1 MSSLSNLIPG
11 QTSPGAAALLP
22 GNRFFVRSVA
32 LEGADAAGQV
42 ALALEALS
50 PFPTEQMLVGHV
62 VSADGKQALA
72 YAAHRRRF
80 TPEESF
86 AWPDDCQVI
95 PEFLALCGERPSG
108 GGVLVHR
115 GTERLIAL
123 AWDGANPLPIA
134 ISVADLADADEAS
147 LGAEVAARAGLTDA
161 PVTTV
166 TGALLSELK
175 ESDLVLQREGG
186 KPFIVTQKSL
196 DEADIRDVDF
206 LEARRKKER
215 LNLVLWNLTRAAV
228 AVLILSLGMEVAA
241 AGISWRA
248 GQLKTLNEARLPD
261 VIEIEADQA
270 TASRIEEV
278 RTKSPLALEMLAIA
292 NEQRPST
299 VEFTR
304 INCKVN
310 TTLEIEARTTN
321 PSDISA
327 FERALK
333 EFPEISAVASKD
345 MRARDNYTTFTFTIT
360 FKVDALRKAV
370 AKAEADKAKADAA
383 KAAEAVKPVAPTTPP
398 APTPDPIVPAA
409 PTGPAIPTA
418 PTTPVAPVATPTAK

>member
-11 QTSPGAAALLP
+11 QTAPGAAALLP

-32 LEGADAAGQV
+32 LEGADATGQV

-123 AWDGANPLPIA
+123 AWDGANPLPVA
-134 ISVADLADADEAS
+134 ISVADLADADEAG

-166 TGALLSELK
+166 TGALQSELK
-175 ESDLVLQREGG
+175 EADLILQREGG
-186 KPFIVTQKSL
+186 KPFTVTQKSL

-228 AVLILSLGMEVAA
+228 AVLIVSLVMEVAA
-241 AGISWRA
+241 AGIGWRA
-248 GQLKTLNEARLPD
+248 GQLKTLNESRQPD
-261 VIEIEADQA
+261 VVEIEADQA

-292 NEQRPST
+292 NEQRPAT

-333 EFPEISAVASKD
+333 EYPEISGVASKD
-345 MRARDNYTTFTFTIT
+345 MRARDNYTTFTFTIS

-370 AKAEADKAKADAA
+370 AQAEAAKAKADAD
-383 KAAEAVKPVAPTTPP
+383 KAAEAAKAAAAASPTTAPAPATAPAIPAAPTTP
-398 APTPDPIVPAA
+398 
-409 PTGPAIPTA
+409 TA
-418 PTTPVAPVATPTAK
+418 PVAPVTTPAAK

>member
-62 VSADGKQALA
+62 VSVDGKQALA

-123 AWDGANPLPIA
+123 AWDGANPLPVA

-166 TGALLSELK
+166 TGALQSELK
-175 ESDLVLQREGG
+175 ERDLVLQREGG
-186 KPFIVTQKSL
+186 KPFTVTQNGL

-215 LNLVLWNLTRAAV
+215 LNLVLWNLTR
-228 AVLILSLGMEVAA
+228 
-241 AGISWRA
+241 
-248 GQLKTLNEARLPD
+248 
-261 VIEIEADQA
+261 
-270 TASRIEEV
+270 
-278 RTKSPLALEMLAIA
+278 
-292 NEQRPST
+292 
-299 VEFTR
+299 
-304 INCKVN
+304 
-310 TTLEIEARTTN
+310 
-321 PSDISA
+321 
-327 FERALK
+327 
-333 EFPEISAVASKD
+333 
-345 MRARDNYTTFTFTIT
+345 
-360 FKVDALRKAV
+360 
-370 AKAEADKAKADAA
+370 
-383 KAAEAVKPVAPTTPP
+383 
-398 APTPDPIVPAA
+398 
-409 PTGPAIPTA
+409 
-418 PTTPVAPVATPTAK
+418 